1 MPERTELRAVLFD
14 MDGTLVDTERLWRR
28 TVEEEAARLG
38 IALTDGD
45 LAFVLGRAVEDCAAH
60 LAARADDGAGHGLA
74 DGGIDGAEAARIGDS
89 LERRFTD
96 LVRRRVVPL
105 PGAVELLAA
114 LHAAGVPT
122 ALVSASPRQVVDT
135 VLDAIGRHWFAVTVA
150 AGETPRT
157 KPHPDPYLAALTA
170 LGAAPASCV
179 AVEDTP
185 TGIAS
190 AEAAHCGVVAV
201 PAPTTT
207 ITPASR
213 RTVVRSLLDVDLELL
228 RRLVATR

>member
-1 MPERTELRAVLFD
+1 MPVRTELRAVLFD

-28 TVEEEAARLG
+28 TVEEEAVGRG
-38 IALTDGD
+38 IALTDAD

-60 LAARADDGAGHGLA
+60 LAARAEGRGDGRG
-74 DGGIDGAEAARIGDS
+74 EAAAIGDS
-89 LERRFTD
+89 LERRFTE
-96 LVRRRVVPL
+96 LVRGQVVPL
-105 PGAVELLAA
+105 PGAVELLAEI
-114 LHAAGVPT
+114 HAAGIPA

-135 VLDAIGRHWFAVTVA
+135 VLGALGRHWFTVTVA

-157 KPHPDPYLAALTA
+157 KPYPDPYLAALTA

-190 AEAAHCGVVAV
+190 AEGAGCGVVAV
-201 PAPTTT
+201 PALTTT
-207 ITPASR
+207 ITPAPR
-213 RTVVRSLLDVDLELL
+213 RTVVRSLLDVDVALL
-228 RRLVATR
+228 RGVVATR

>member
-1 MPERTELRAVLFD
+1 

-28 TVEEEAARLG
+28 TVEEEAAGLG
-38 IALTDGD
+38 IALTDAD
-45 LAFVLGRAVEDCAAH
+45 LSFVLGRAVEDCAAH
-60 LAARADDGAGHGLA
+60 LAARADGRG
-74 DGGIDGAEAARIGDS
+74 EAAGIGDS
-89 LERRFTD
+89 MERRFTG
-96 LVRRRVVPL
+96 LVRRQVVPL
-105 PGAVELLAA
+105 AGAVELLAA
-114 LHAAGVPT
+114 LHAAGIPT

-135 VLDAIGRHWFAVTVA
+135 VLDALGSHRFTVTVA

-157 KPHPDPYLAALTA
+157 KPYPDPYLAALTA

-190 AEAAHCGVVAV
+190 AEAAGCGVVAV

-207 ITPASR
+207 VTPASR
-213 RTVVRSLLDVDLELL
+213 RTVVRSLLDVDLALL
-228 RRLVATR
+228 RGLVATR

>member
-1 MPERTELRAVLFD
+1 MPVRTELRAVLFD

-28 TVEEEAARLG
+28 TVEEEAVGRG
-38 IALTDGD
+38 IALTDAD

-60 LAARADDGAGHGLA
+60 LAARAEGRGDGRG
-74 DGGIDGAEAARIGDS
+74 EAAAIGDS
-89 LERRFTD
+89 LERRFTE
-96 LVRRRVVPL
+96 LVRGQVVPL
-105 PGAVELLAA
+105 PGAVELLAEI
-114 LHAAGVPT
+114 HAAGIPA

-135 VLDAIGRHWFAVTVA
+135 VLDALGRHWFTVTVA

-157 KPHPDPYLAALTA
+157 KPYPDPYLAALTA

-190 AEAAHCGVVAV
+190 AEGAGCGVVAV
-201 PAPTTT
+201 PALTTT
-207 ITPASR
+207 ITPAPR
-213 RTVVRSLLDVDLELL
+213 RTVVRSLLDVDVALL
-228 RRLVATR
+228 RGVVATR